1 MKADS
6 IELLDHGQA
15 IVQRVAPPN
24 TKDNKMKTLIALLT
38 ALSLLACTSK
48 SAAPEQTLIL
58 EKEIQGMSR
67 NEVIIAIQE
76 CESSG
81 MRAVLIQSKRKI
93 NNWNAD
99 IVVDIT
105 CAPRF
110 KFAN

>member
-1 MKADS
+1 M
-6 IELLDHGQA
+6 
-15 IVQRVAPPN
+15 QRVAPPY
-24 TKDNKMKTLIALLT
+24 TKDKKMKTLIAV
-38 ALSLLACTSK
+38 LSLLTLAACASK
-48 SAAPEQTLIL
+48 SNAPEQTLVL

-93 NNWNAD
+93 NNYNAD

-110 KFAN
+110 KFPN